1 MGYFLHYIFKE
12 CLILINTLFLTVRV
26 NTALQRH
33 GQIYISSETAWP
45 FEKANI
51 LEN

>member
-1 MGYFLHYIFKE
+1 MGYFLHYFFKV

-33 GQIYISSETAWP
+33 GQI
-45 FEKANI
+45 FI
-51 LEN
+51 LSGDRLAF